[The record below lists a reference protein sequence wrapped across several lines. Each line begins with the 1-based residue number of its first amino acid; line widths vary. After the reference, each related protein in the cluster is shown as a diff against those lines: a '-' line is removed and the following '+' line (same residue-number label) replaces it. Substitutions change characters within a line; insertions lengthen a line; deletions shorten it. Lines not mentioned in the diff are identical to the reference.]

1 MERQRITIF
10 TKAWKEPLPA
20 LADKL
25 AALGVDGVEL
35 AVRPGYQIEPG
46 EGVAAGLSDA
56 VGMFGTAGLVIDSI
70 AGDVDERTIAACG
83 DVGIGMIRTMA
94 RIDMGQGYGVS
105 IDALRRHFDEM
116 LPHLER
122 HGVTVG
128 VQNHAGHF
136 TGTAGTM
143 RLVGG
148 FDPARVCIVLD
159 MAHCAL
165 AGEPVDMAFD
175 IAKSHVTRLVNFK
188 NGFWE
193 RRNGPEEQAL
203 HKVRWTTHR
212 HGAYD
217 WADFAEALR
226 GAGYAG
232 TFCLPAEY
240 SEPCGAGQRMGD
252 AILPFVREDLA
263 RLRGL
268 LGSAAD

>member
-1 MERQRITIF
+1 M
-10 TKAWKEPLPA
+10 
-20 LADKL
+20 
-25 AALGVDGVEL
+25 
-35 AVRPGYQIEPG
+35 
-46 EGVAAGLSDA
+46 
-56 VGMFGTAGLVIDSI
+56 
-70 AGDVDERTIAACG
+70 
-83 DVGIGMIRTMA
+83 
-94 RIDMGQGYGVS
+94 
-105 IDALRRHFDEM
+105 
-116 LPHLER
+116 
-122 HGVTVG
+122 TVG

-143 RLVGG
+143 GLVGG

-240 SEPCGAGQRMGD
+240 SEPSGAGQRMGD